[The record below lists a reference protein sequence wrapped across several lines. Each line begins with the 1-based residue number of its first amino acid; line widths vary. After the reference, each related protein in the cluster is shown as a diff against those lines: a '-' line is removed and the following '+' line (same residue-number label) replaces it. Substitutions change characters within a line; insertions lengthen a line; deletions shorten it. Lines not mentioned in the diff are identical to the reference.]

1 MRMNSLP
8 AELVASA
15 SADLSI
21 LSRTTVGGAGAASG
35 KEEVAAVQEHVE
47 VIHQERRL
55 EAWKSLPKDMIAG
68 TLLGGVAHT
77 IVAPVERAKLL
88 LQTQDSNFVI
98 QNGKHVRYKG
108 LVDCIVRV
116 ARDEGFLSL
125 WRGNGSSVMRY
136 YPSLAIN
143 FAMKDFY
150 RAMLIEDR
158 DVEDENAPLARAPA
172 NFLAGAMAGCTS
184 LVFVYPLDIAH
195 TRLAADIGRRDAR
208 QFRGISHFLRTIYHK
223 DGLRGVYRGFP
234 ASVQG
239 MVVHRSIYFGGFDT
253 AKDFLSKDAEH
264 IPFWKRWAVAQGI
277 TTSAGLISY
286 PLDTVRRRM
295 MMQSGLESK
304 MYYNTLDCWKKIYRQ
319 EGALAFYKGAVTN
332 MVRGTGAALILVLYD
347 ELKHIL
353 RWSGPAG
360 TEARPPSKHDVSV
373 TTRPQEK

>member
-143 FAMKDFY
+143 FAMKVIFWKLSSQDFCFQKS
-150 RAMLIEDR
+150 RVHL
-158 DVEDENAPLARAPA
+158 
-172 NFLAGAMAGCTS
+172 S
-184 LVFVYPLDIAH
+184 LFIYQFV
-195 TRLAADIGRRDAR
+195 RV
-208 QFRGISHFLRTIYHK
+208 FLRKIDHN
-223 DGLRGVYRGFP
+223 
-234 ASVQG
+234 
-239 MVVHRSIYFGGFDT
+239 
-253 AKDFLSKDAEH
+253 
-264 IPFWKRWAVAQGI
+264 
-277 TTSAGLISY
+277 TSDS
-286 PLDTVRRRM
+286 
-295 MMQSGLESK
+295 
-304 MYYNTLDCWKKIYRQ
+304 
-319 EGALAFYKGAVTN
+319 
-332 MVRGTGAALILVLYD
+332 
-347 ELKHIL
+347 
-353 RWSGPAG
+353 
-360 TEARPPSKHDVSV
+360 
-373 TTRPQEK
+373 